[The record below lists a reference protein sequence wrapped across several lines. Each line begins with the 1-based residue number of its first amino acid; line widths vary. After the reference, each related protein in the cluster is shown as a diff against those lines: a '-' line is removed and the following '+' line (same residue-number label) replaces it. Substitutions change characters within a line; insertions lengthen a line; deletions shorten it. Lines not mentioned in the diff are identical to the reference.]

1 MEVIGLDL
9 GATKLSGA
17 IYGQNGTILNKTV
30 VSLEKRSGDEVA
42 DLITGLIRDEIGF
55 AASEGKSISAIGCCV
70 PGIAYPG
77 TGRIWAPNIAG
88 WEDYPLLERIKR
100 EIQDE
105 RIIVLIDNDRA
116 CSILGETWLGTA
128 RNFKNAVFL
137 AVGTGIGAGI
147 MVDGRVLR
155 GSSDIAGAIGW
166 LAMDQSFREEYSAYG
181 CFEYNASG
189 DGLVRVARE
198 YIGKDNN
205 YSGML
210 RKSGSEDL
218 TTLSIFDAYQ
228 QKDPVALLVLDRAIR
243 YWGMAVANLVSLFNP
258 EIIVFGGGVFGPAVM
273 FLEDILTEARR
284 WAQPVS
290 IRQVR
295 IRSSSLGGDAG
306 LAGAAFLALSGRPGM
321 NDQYLHRVQ

>member
-1 MEVIGLDL
+1 
-9 GATKLSGA
+9 
-17 IYGQNGTILNKTV
+17 
-30 VSLEKRSGDEVA
+30 
-42 DLITGLIRDEIGF
+42 
-55 AASEGKSISAIGCCV
+55 
-70 PGIAYPG
+70 
-77 TGRIWAPNIAG
+77 
-88 WEDYPLLERIKR
+88 
-100 EIQDE
+100 
-105 RIIVLIDNDRA
+105 
-116 CSILGETWLGTA
+116 
-128 RNFKNAVFL
+128 
-137 AVGTGIGAGI
+137 
-147 MVDGRVLR
+147 
-155 GSSDIAGAIGW
+155 
-166 LAMDQSFREEYSAYG
+166 
-181 CFEYNASG
+181 
-189 DGLVRVARE
+189 
-198 YIGKDNN
+198 
-205 YSGML
+205 ML